1 MDEDNQIK
9 ALRHEARTWEG
20 FGHSNVEIPMGQL
33 ELLEE
38 IRLNTAKTAFW
49 TRVMGA
55 PVLVGFIWFVF
66 AVLLK
71 ECA

>member
-20 FGHSNVEIPMGQL
+20 FGHSNAEIQMGQL

-49 TRVMGA
+49 TRVVGA
-55 PVLVGFIWFVF
+55 HFLVGFIWFDYGIF
-66 AVLLK
+66 TK
-71 ECA
+71 